1 MLVVVVATTNN
12 QVRHTAT
19 FKSGVF
25 QEQTK
30 NKQANIMS
38 KLNQQQKKYASKR
51 IDELAQDAILELN
64 NKTAPP
70 EAQEVE
76 DLTKEL
82 ANVRADKDGMIPR
95 DAAYL
100 TKVVEEAIANLEP
113 SDNIWTGYYSR
124 CNVDLSDLI
133 QTSREGEVL
142 SLEKEIASLEAVLE
156 KHSEKVDRTIST
168 IGKSA
173 TKAKDSILL
182 GGDGLEVLEEF
193 TKEVSL
199 LSSSLG

>member
-1 MLVVVVATTNN
+1 
-12 QVRHTAT
+12 
-19 FKSGVF
+19 
-25 QEQTK
+25 
-30 NKQANIMS
+30 MS

-51 IDELAQDAILELN
+51 IDELAQDAILDLN
-64 NKTAPP
+64 NKTTPP
-70 EAQEVE
+70 EAQQVE

-82 ANVRADKDGMIPR
+82 GKVRSDKDGMIPR
-95 DAAYL
+95 DSTYL
-100 TKVVEEAIANLEP
+100 TKVVEKAIAKLGP
-113 SDNIWTGYYSR
+113 SDDIWTGYYSR
-124 CNVDLSDLI
+124 CNVPLSDLI

-142 SLEKEIASLEAVLE
+142 SLKKEIASLEAVLE

-168 IGKSA
+168 IRKSA

-193 TKEVSL
+193 TKEVSR